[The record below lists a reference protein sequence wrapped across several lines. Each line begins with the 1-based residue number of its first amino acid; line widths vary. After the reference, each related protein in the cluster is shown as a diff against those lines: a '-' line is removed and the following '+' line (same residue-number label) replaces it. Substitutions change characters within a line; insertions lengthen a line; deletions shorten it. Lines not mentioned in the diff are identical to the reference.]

1 MSFPRGSAFSFPLHK
16 VYQAAL
22 PHLLY
27 HGFMPSGRV
36 HETINLT
43 VLGGGVVAYLVYG
56 GSPGEPRALALA
68 LAYLAGTF
76 LLSPDLDLAEKGTRS
91 QRRWGPLGLLWRP
104 YGRLFRHRGLSHT
117 WVLGP
122 LTRLGYLGG
131 LLGGLGI
138 LVQCIA
144 GYLGMGFSLRLPS
157 WPWEVWGFAL
167 LGYYLSQ
174 WLHLVA
180 DGIWPDH
187 DWKMLR
193 RPR

>member
-1 MSFPRGSAFSFPLHK
+1 
-16 VYQAAL
+16 
-22 PHLLY
+22 
-27 HGFMPSGRV
+27 MPSGRV
-36 HETINLT
+36 HEALNLT
-43 VLGGGVVAYLVYG
+43 ALGLGSLAYLALG
-56 GSPGEPRALALA
+56 GSPEDPRALAFA

-76 LLSPDLDLAEKGTRS
+76 LLSPDLDLAEKEVRAR
-91 QRRWGPLGLLWRP
+91 RRWGLLGLFWRP
-104 YGRLFRHRGLSHT
+104 YGWLFRHRGLSHT

-131 LLGGLGI
+131 LLALLGF
-138 LVQCIA
+138 LVQ
-144 GYLGMGFSLRLPS
+144 GVLGFWGVEVRLRPPSFGLEALGF
-157 WPWEVWGFAL
+157 GL

-187 DWKMLR
+187 DLKRLR

>member
-1 MSFPRGSAFSFPLHK
+1 
-16 VYQAAL
+16 
-22 PHLLY
+22 
-27 HGFMPSGRV
+27 MPSGRV
-36 HETINLT
+36 HEAINLA
-43 VLGGGVVAYLVYG
+43 VLGGGAVVYLAYG
-56 GSPGEPRALALA
+56 GSPEDPQGLAFT

-91 QRRWGPLGLLWRP
+91 QRRWGLLGLLWRP
-104 YGRLFRHRGLSHT
+104 YGWLFRHRGLSHT

-122 LTRLGYLGG
+122 LTRLGYLAA
-131 LLGGLGI
+131 LLGGLFLLAQG
-138 LVQCIA
+138 VA
-144 GYLGMGFSLRLPS
+144 AHLGMPFTLRLPP
-157 WPWEVWGFAL
+157 WPPEVWGSAL

-187 DWKMLR
+187 DLKRLR